1 MTINALWFTILS
13 KLTVLYSCYL

>member
-1 MTINALWFTILS
+1 MTINVLWFTILS